1 MNETMRL
8 SSRNALIQA
17 MLSDS
22 EGIKNYYRF
31 TAQNPHFELHD
42 ACQIVAVRPNASV
55 CFTLKSGTQWGE
67 E

>member
-31 TAQNPHFELHD
+31 TDRIDSKCE
-42 ACQIVAVRPNASV
+42 
-55 CFTLKSGTQWGE
+55 
-67 E
+67 